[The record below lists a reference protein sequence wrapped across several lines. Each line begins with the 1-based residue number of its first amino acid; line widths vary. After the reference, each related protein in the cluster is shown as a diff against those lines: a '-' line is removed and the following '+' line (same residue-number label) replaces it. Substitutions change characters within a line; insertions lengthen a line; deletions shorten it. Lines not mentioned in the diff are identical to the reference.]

1 MATRESIESCIKKC
15 EDVLTFAREQ
25 LNEASKQEHYNETE
39 YTKAQQLLEQSLQD
53 IAQLER
59 SASDQQ
65 KEQLYR
71 ERLKL
76 QSLQNEMI
84 IH

>member
-1 MATRESIESCIKKC
+1 M
-15 EDVLTFAREQ
+15 TFAREQ